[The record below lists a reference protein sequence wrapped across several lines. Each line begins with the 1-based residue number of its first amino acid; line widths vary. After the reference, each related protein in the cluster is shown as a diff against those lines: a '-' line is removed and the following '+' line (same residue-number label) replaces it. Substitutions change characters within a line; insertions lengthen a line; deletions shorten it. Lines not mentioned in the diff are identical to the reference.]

1 MEVQGKTALVTGAS
15 RGIGKVIAQ
24 SLGSEGANVVINARD
39 RDDLQKTA
47 TEIESF
53 GSKAHMVIG
62 DLREENTVKQLVQE
76 SKDTFGG
83 IDILINNAG
92 LGLFHPVI
100 DMPTKD
106 WDHMFDLNVKS
117 LFLMTR
123 ESLPLLRKAK
133 ESVIVN
139 VVSLAGKNAFK
150 GGGGYSATKHAV
162 LAFSRCLMLEERDK
176 GVRVLAICPG
186 SVDTSF
192 SDHDEEKKKK
202 ILSPKDVAD
211 SVMLM
216 IKLPQRAMVSEI
228 DIRPSNP

>member
-1 MEVQGKTALVTGAS
+1 MEVQGKTAVVTGAS

-24 SLGSEGANVVINARD
+24 ALGSEGANVVINARNK
-39 RDDLQKTA
+39 DDLQKTA

-62 DLREENTVKQLVQE
+62 DLREEKIVKQIVQE

-83 IDILINNAG
+83 IDILINNTG
-92 LGLFHPVI
+92 LGLFHPVS
-100 DMPTKD
+100 DMPTGD

-202 ILSPKDVAD
+202 ILAPKDVAD